1 MYSNLVLFLVF
12 NRSKP
17 IHKVHMEECTEKKFD
32 YNPIIFSGKYGTESG
47 SITPGEKNNYIL
59 HQFYQL

>member
-1 MYSNLVLFLVF
+1 
-12 NRSKP
+12 
-17 IHKVHMEECTEKKFD
+17 MEECTEKKFD